1 MGDLKQPIL
10 VVLIAGIGDLV
21 LASKSIRAIRNGFPD
36 ADIHLLTSTEASS
49 VARNYDYVDH
59 VWAFPIREM
68 RKNRSHVYD
77 ILKLI
82 LNLRKIEF
90 SIVVNFYMVGSWL
103 GAIKM
108 GLLFFVL
115 KAQVKAGHDNKGFGT
130 FLTKKVPAET
140 FQNRH
145 FADAMMDIALL
156 AGGVRDS
163 EGIEISWNKE
173 SEEKWENLFSGK
185 IDEAEE
191 IRIGINPGGDRK
203 NRRWNPDNY
212 ALVADKLIAH
222 FNAKVVLLGGPGEE
236 NIARHIE
243 GKMRNNAVNLAG
255 KLTLDE
261 LTYITSR
268 FDLLITNDSG
278 PMHIA
283 AAVKTPLVA
292 IFGPEDPTL
301 MGPYTSRNLYRI
313 VFKDLDC
320 RPCNKDDCA
329 RPICLDLITPG
340 EVSEKC
346 FEMLEK
352 GSNLNRLL
360 PKPKLHNGVV
370 QDW

>member
-10 VVLIAGIGDLV
+10 IVLIAGIGDLI
-21 LASKSIRAIRNGFPD
+21 LASKSIRAIRNGFPG
-36 ADIHLLTSTEASS
+36 ASIHLLTSTEASS
-49 VARNYDYVDH
+49 IARNYEYLDH
-59 VWAFPIREM
+59 IWVFPIREL
-68 RKNRSHVYD
+68 RKRKSHIFD

-82 LNLRKIEF
+82 LSLRKIEF
-90 SIVVNFYMVGSWL
+90 SIVVNLYMVGSWL

-108 GLLFFVL
+108 GLLFLML
-115 KAQVKAGHDNKGFGT
+115 KAQVKVGHDNKGFGI

-145 FADAMMDIALL
+145 FVDAMMDIALL
-156 AGGVRDS
+156 AGGVGDS

-173 SEEKWENLFSGK
+173 SEEKWEYLFSGK
-185 IDEAEE
+185 IDEAEG
-191 IRIGINPGGDRK
+191 IRIGINPGGDRQ

-212 ALVADKLIAH
+212 AFVADKLIEH

-236 NIARHIE
+236 DIARHIE
-243 GKMRNNAVNLAG
+243 NKMRNGAIDLAG

-261 LTYITSR
+261 LTYITSQ
-268 FDLLITNDSG
+268 FDLLVTNDSG

-283 AAVKTPLVA
+283 AAVKTPFVA

-320 RPCNKDDCA
+320 RPCTKKNCS
-329 RPICLDLITPG
+329 RPVCLDLITPE
-340 EVSEKC
+340 EVIEKC
-346 FEMLEK
+346 FEI
-352 GSNLNRLL
+352 LNNR
-360 PKPKLHNGVV
+360 
-370 QDW
+370 